1 MKEGSEG
8 HREKEMVEKKTIKK
22 KTSKETTVL
31 LF

>member
-22 KTSKETTVL
+22 TSKETTVL